1 MKKGFTLVE
10 VLTALIIMSMI
21 IIISSNIL
29 QTSLETERKVSTR
42 LDEKDDLKF
51 SSILIRR
58 DLRQIINVPL
68 LDFNGDILNASFIGD
83 NTSKSLTFNSQIKNI
98 NNNTSP
104 IKRITYSLKDNQFT
118 RKQFYASNPYN
129 LSENIETV
137 LLSDVSEINFQFF
150 FKDQWYSEWPI
161 NQTSERTI
169 PKLIKIEFIDQDK
182 NYLWLIEP
190 SLDYVFQK

>member
-68 LDFNGDILNASFIGD
+68 IDFNGDILNASFIGD
-83 NTSKSLTFNSQIKNI
+83 NTSKSLGT
-98 NNNTSP
+98 
-104 IKRITYSLKDNQFT
+104 LKPRQ
-118 RKQFYASNPYN
+118 Q
-129 LSENIETV
+129 
-137 LLSDVSEINFQFF
+137 
-150 FKDQWYSEWPI
+150 
-161 NQTSERTI
+161 
-169 PKLIKIEFIDQDK
+169 
-182 NYLWLIEP
+182 
-190 SLDYVFQK
+190 